1 VSHVKAPDR
10 ILVVLALI
18 AGLQGAA
25 LIAYAL
31 FDIVEALRVGITG
44 PEEVSNPMALLL
56 LIALTA
62 AFGAGMV
69 VVAVGWWRGRRW
81 ARSPFIMAQIIVALL
96 GYELAQAVG
105 SVERTVGIVAM
116 VMAGLGLVL
125 SFAPATGRAIGD
137 TADPQA
143 P

>member
-1 VSHVKAPDR
+1 MSHVKAPDR

-18 AGLQGAA
+18 AGVQGAA

-56 LIALTA
+56 LIAITA

-69 VVAVGWWRGRRW
+69 MVAAGWWRARRW

-137 TADPQA
+137 TVDPQA

>member
-18 AGLQGAA
+18 AGVQGAA

-31 FDIVEALRVGITG
+31 FDIVEALRVGTTG

>member
-1 VSHVKAPDR
+1 MSHVKAPDR

-18 AGLQGAA
+18 AGVQGAA

-31 FDIVEALRVGITG
+31 FDIVEALRVGTTG

>member
-1 VSHVKAPDR
+1 MSHVKAPDR

-69 VVAVGWWRGRRW
+69 VVAVGWWRARRW